1 MSEVTTPQSGI
12 GRDATGFDLPA
23 TDGRRYRFADVAGPK
38 GTVVAFICN
47 HCPYV
52 VAMIDRLAAD
62 ARALKSEG
70 IGCVAIC
77 SNDAEAYPADAFPRM
92 IEFAAAHALPF
103 PYLHDEDQSVA
114 RAFGAVC
121 TPDIFGFDADGILRY
136 RGRLDAGRAG
146 PVPEGT
152 RRELVEAM
160 RRIARTGE
168 GPVEQVPSM
177 GCSIKWKDR

>member
-1 MSEVTTPQSGI
+1 MSEVETPRLDV
-12 GRDATGFDLPA
+12 GRPAVAFDLPA
-23 TDGRRYRFADVAGPK
+23 TDGRRYRFGDVAGEK

-52 VAMIDRLAAD
+52 QAMIDRLAED
-62 ARALKSEG
+62 ARELMDEG

-77 SNDAEAYPADAFPRM
+77 ANDEEAYPADSFPKM
-92 IEFAAAHALPF
+92 IEFAATHALPF

-121 TPDIFGFDADGILRY
+121 TPDLFGFDAKGMLRY
-136 RGRLDAGRAG
+136 RGRLDGGRAG

-160 RRIARTGE
+160 RQIARTGE
-168 GPVEQVPSM
+168 GPVEQMPSM
-177 GCSIKWKDR
+177 GCSIKWKEQ